1 MIKFINKIIL
11 FFALLGIISTLYVL
25 VIYYN
30 PYLVDNFYYRFTTE
44 KAKSLIL
51 GTSRSAQGIKP
62 TIINKIIPKVDNKII
77 NHSFAIGPS
86 SYGPNYY
93 KEIYNKLDTSS
104 SNGTFILSVDPWSLT
119 VTKTNINDDTL
130 DFFEVKGKLFV
141 GNLKSSSSNPNFEYL
156 WEYWDNK
163 YSVFENAYKH
173 MINYHGILELHEDGW
188 LEVNINMDSTAIQG
202 RILKST
208 NEYNEKAGTLKLSN
222 TRFSYLEKI
231 ITYLKNRGEI
241 YLVRLPVSLG
251 MAEIEK
257 TYFPD
262 FDYKIV
268 ELTKKYN
275 IKYINFFK
283 ESGQYKTIDTHHLWR
298 EESERISNQICDS
311 IIEFRK
317 SYHYIEN

>member
-1 MIKFINKIIL
+1 MIKFIKKIIL
-11 FFALLGIISTLYVL
+11 FFILLGIISTVYVL

-30 PYLVDNFYYRFTTE
+30 PYLVDNFYYRFTTK

-62 TIINKIIPKVDNKII
+62 TIINKIISQADNKII

-93 KEIYNKLDTSS
+93 KEIYNKLDTNST
-104 SNGTFILSVDPWSLT
+104 NGLFILSVDPWSLT

-141 GNLKSSSSNPNFEYL
+141 GNLKSSSSNPNYEYL

-163 YSVFENAYKH
+163 YSIFENAFKH

-188 LEVNINMDSTAIQG
+188 LEVNIKMDSASVQG

-208 NEYNEKAGTLKLSN
+208 NEYKEKAETIKLSN

-241 YLVRLPVSLG
+241 YLVRLPVSIG
-251 MAEIEK
+251 MAKIEK
-257 TYFPD
+257 SVFPK
-262 FDYKIV
+262 FDNRIQAIADKF
-268 ELTKKYN
+268 N
-275 IKYINFFK
+275 IKYINYID
-283 ESGQYKTIDTHHLWR
+283 ESGNFQTIDTHHLWR
-298 EESERISNQICDS
+298 EESQRISNQICDS
-311 IIEFRK
+311 ILEYRK
-317 SYHYIEN
+317 INHHMDN

>member
-1 MIKFINKIIL
+1 MTKFIKKIIL
-11 FFALLGIISTLYVL
+11 YFILLGIISILYVL

-30 PYLVDNFYYRFTTE
+30 PYLVDNFYYRFTTN

-62 TIINKIIPKVDNKII
+62 SIINKIIPHTDNKII

-104 SNGTFILSVDPWSLT
+104 TSGLFILSVDPWSLT
-119 VTKTNINDDTL
+119 VKKTNINDDTL

-141 GNLKSSSSNPNFEYL
+141 GNLKSCSSNPNYEYL
-156 WEYWDNK
+156 WEYWGNK
-163 YSVFENAYKH
+163 YSIFENVFKH
-173 MINYHGILELHEDGW
+173 LINYHGILELHKDGW
-188 LEVNINMDSTAIQG
+188 LEVNIKMDSTSVQD
-202 RILKST
+202 RILSST
-208 NEYNEKAGTLKLSN
+208 NEYKEKAKTLKLSN
-222 TRFSYLEKI
+222 TRFLYLEKI

-241 YLVRLPVSLG
+241 YFVRLPVSLG

-257 TYFPD
+257 TYFPE
-262 FDYKIV
+262 FDYKII
-268 ELTKKYN
+268 EFSEKCN
-275 IKYINFFK
+275 IKYINFF
-283 ESGQYKTIDTHHLWR
+283 EDSGEYKTIDTHHLWR

-311 IIEFRK
+311 ILEYRK
-317 SYHYIEN
+317 SNHYIEN